1 MKKLAWGLVVL
12 LGIVHYDFWFWDD
25 RTLVFGFLPV
35 GLAYQALIS
44 ILAGVAWFLVVKYA
58 WPEEIEHW
66 ADSGSEKG
74 GE

>member
-1 MKKLAWGLVVL
+1 MEAALVA
-12 LGIVHYDFWFWDD
+12 
-25 RTLVFGFLPV
+25 V
-35 GLAYQALIS
+35 GLLVG
-44 ILAGVAWFLVVKYA
+44 AGVAWFLVVKYA